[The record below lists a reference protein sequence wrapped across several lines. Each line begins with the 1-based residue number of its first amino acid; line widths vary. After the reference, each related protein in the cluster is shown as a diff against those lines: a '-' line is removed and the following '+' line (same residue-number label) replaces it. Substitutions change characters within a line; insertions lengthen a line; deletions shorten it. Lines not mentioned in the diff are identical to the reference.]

1 MLVQEDTIAA
11 IATPK
16 GVGGIG
22 IIRISG
28 PKAEEIGHRLFKPK
42 KSSFPLQSHHL
53 YYGNIVSL
61 DTGAVLDEALLS
73 IMRKPHSY
81 TGEDSVEINCHGGPI
96 VLEAVLHE
104 ALKAGSRLAE
114 PGEFTKRAYLNGRLD
129 LTQAEAVIDLIMA
142 QSSRGLSLALSHLRG
157 NVSKKVH
164 SLRSSLIDILAQLE
178 TLIDFTEE
186 DIDVSPSSELSDAIQ
201 HIIGD
206 MEEILT
212 TYSEGKTVR
221 DGLSIIIT
229 GKPNVGK
236 SSLLNRLL
244 GEKRAIITPIP
255 GTTRDFIEEEL
266 LIKGIPVKLIDT
278 AGIREV
284 KDQIEAEGIKLVW
297 EKISSADVVII
308 LLDGSTCLTEEDM
321 EVIEKNRSKEIIL
334 AVNKSDLPQKIQ
346 GNDLEKII
354 PGADPL
360 WISAKYG
367 NGIPRLTEKIYELT
381 MGKKQTI
388 ESDVVLSNLRHKVAF
403 EKARNLLAVAYNN
416 LLQGLSPELTAFDI
430 KESLDHLG
438 EIVGVTTNEDVL
450 DRIFSTFCIGK

>member
-42 KSSFPLQSHHL
+42 KYSSPLQSHYL
-53 YYGNIVSL
+53 YYGTIVSL
-61 DTGAVLDEALLS
+61 DGGAILDEVLLS

-81 TGEDSVEINCHGGPI
+81 TGEDTIEINCHGGP
-96 VLEAVLHE
+96 VVVETVLHE
-104 ALKAGSRLAE
+104 VLKAGSRLAE

-129 LTQAEAVIDLIMA
+129 LAQAEAVIDLIMA
-142 QSSRGLSLALSHLRG
+142 QSNRGLSLALSHLRG
-157 NVSKKVH
+157 NVSIKVQ
-164 SLRSSLIDILAQLE
+164 SLRSSLIKILAHLE

-186 DIDVSPSSELSDAIQ
+186 DIDIPPSAEFSNTIRL
-201 HIIGD
+201 IIDDIEG
-206 MEEILT
+206 ILA

-244 GEKRAIITPIP
+244 GEKRAIITPVP
-255 GTTRDFIEEEL
+255 GTTRDFIEEAL
-266 LIKGIPVKLIDT
+266 LIKGIPIKLVDT
-278 AGIREV
+278 AGIRYV
-284 KDQIEAEGIKLVW
+284 QDQIEAEGIKLVW

-308 LLDGSTCLTEEDM
+308 LLDGSTCITEEDM
-321 EVIEKNRSKEIIL
+321 EVIDKNKGKEIIL
-334 AVNKSDLPQKIQ
+334 VINKSDLPSQIKD
-346 GNDLEKII
+346 NDLEKII
-354 PGADPL
+354 PGVGPL

-367 NGIPRLTEKIYELT
+367 DGIPQLTEKIYELT
-381 MGKKQTI
+381 MNNKQTT
-388 ESDVVLSNLRHKVAF
+388 ESDVMLSNLRHKVAF
-403 EKARNLLAVAYNN
+403 EKARDLLTIAYNTMI
-416 LLQGLSPELTAFDI
+416 QGLSPELTAFDI
-430 KESLDHLG
+430 KESLEYLG
-438 EIVGVTTNEDVL
+438 DIIGETTNEDVL

>member
-42 KSSFPLQSHHL
+42 KDPFPLQSHHL

-61 DTGAVLDEALLS
+61 DTGAILDEALIS

-81 TGEDSVEINCHGGPI
+81 TGEDTIEINCHGGPV
-96 VLEAVLHE
+96 VLEAVLQE

-114 PGEFTKRAYLNGRLD
+114 PGEFTKRAYCNGRLD
-129 LTQAEAVIDLIMA
+129 LAQAEAVIDVIMA
-142 QSSRGLSLALSHLRG
+142 QSNRGLRLALSHLSG
-157 NVSKKVH
+157 NVSKKVQ
-164 SLRSSLIDILAQLE
+164 SLRSSLIEILAQVE

-186 DIDVSPSSELSDAIQ
+186 DIDISPSSELSDAIQ
-201 HIIGD
+201 HTIDDI
-206 MEEILT
+206 EEILA
-212 TYSEGKTVR
+212 TYNEGKTVR

-244 GEKRAIITPIP
+244 GEKRAIITPVP
-255 GTTRDFIEEEL
+255 GTTRDFIEEAL

-297 EKISSADVVII
+297 EKVASADVVII
-308 LLDGSTCLTEEDM
+308 LLDGSTCITQEDM
-321 EVIEKNRSKEIIL
+321 EVIEKNKGKEIIL
-334 AVNKSDLPQKIQ
+334 AINKSDLPPQIQ
-346 GNDLEKII
+346 DNDLEKII

-360 WISAKYG
+360 LISAKYG
-367 NGIPRLTEKIYELT
+367 DGISQLKQQIYELAVGNKRT
-381 MGKKQTI
+381 T
-388 ESDVVLSNLRHKVAF
+388 ESDVVLSNLRHKIAF
-403 EKARNLLAVAYNN
+403 EKARDLLTAACNN
-416 LLQGLSPELTAFDI
+416 IRQGVSPELTAFDI
-430 KESLDHLG
+430 KESLEHLG
-438 EIVGVTTNEDVL
+438 DIIGETTNEDVL

>member
-28 PKAEEIGHRLFKPK
+28 PKAEEIGHRLFKPQK
-42 KSSFPLQSHHL
+42 CSFPLQSHHL

-61 DTGAVLDEALLS
+61 DTGAILDEALLS

-81 TGEDSVEINCHGGPI
+81 TGEDTIEINCHGGPI

-104 ALKAGSRLAE
+104 AVKAGSRLAE

-129 LTQAEAVIDLIMA
+129 LAQAEAVIDLIMA
-142 QSSRGLSLALSHLRG
+142 QSNRGLSLALSHLKG
-157 NVSKKVH
+157 NVSQKVH
-164 SLRSSLIDILAQLE
+164 SLRSSLIEILAHLE

-186 DIDVSPSSELSDAIQ
+186 DINISPSSELADAVQ
-201 HIIGD
+201 HIID
-206 MEEILT
+206 DIEEILA

-255 GTTRDFIEEEL
+255 GTTRDFIEEAL

-297 EKISSADVVII
+297 EKISSADIVII
-308 LLDGSTCLTEEDM
+308 LLDGSTRITEEDL
-321 EVIEKNRSKEIIL
+321 EVIEKNKGKEIIL
-334 AVNKSDLPQKIQ
+334 AVNKSDLPSQIQ
-346 GNDLEKII
+346 DNDL
-354 PGADPL
+354 GMTVSGVDPI

-367 NGIPRLTEKIYELT
+367 DGIPQLTEKIYELAVGNKRT
-381 MGKKQTI
+381 T

-403 EKARNLLAVAYNN
+403 EKARDLLTVAYNTI
-416 LLQGLSPELTAFDI
+416 LQGLSPELAAFDI
-430 KESLDHLG
+430 KESLEHLG
-438 EIVGVTTNEDVL
+438 DIIGETTNEDVL